1 MGHVAAA
8 DRGRR
13 CRHPDTPAHTVN
25 HRSTA
30 RNLFSS
36 VVGFL
41 LVYYP
46 FGSHVLHGVVTSL
59 VTYAIMWLMPRK
71 CGTWAW
77 LFCFPYLTM
86 L

>member
-1 MGHVAAA
+1 VAAA

-30 RNLFSS
+30 LNLFSS